1 MRISD
6 WSSDVCSSDLNG
18 ALELHHRL
26 VEAAEAVVDPA
37 ETIDDVA
44 VARTQLHRAHQHGLR
59 LVEVLLLL
67 DPGIGE
73 VVHHIGLLRLQAE
86 RMRSEE
92 RSVGKECVSTCR
104 SRWSPYH

>member
-67 DPGIGE
+67 DPGIGA
-73 VVHHIGLLRLQAE
+73 VGHHIGLLRLQAE
-86 RMRSEE
+86 RMLEVPIGRASRRE
-92 RSVGKECVSTCR
+92 RVSQ
-104 SRWSPYH
+104 YV